1 MASLSPL
8 STRVQ
13 ASPRQRR
20 GISAPDRGSWGG
32 GGGELEGDF
41 SKARDKEEE
50 NKEKENYI

>member
-32 GGGELEGDF
+32 GGGLEGDF
-41 SKARDKEEE
+41 SKARDKGGK
-50 NKEKENYI
+50 NKEKKNYI